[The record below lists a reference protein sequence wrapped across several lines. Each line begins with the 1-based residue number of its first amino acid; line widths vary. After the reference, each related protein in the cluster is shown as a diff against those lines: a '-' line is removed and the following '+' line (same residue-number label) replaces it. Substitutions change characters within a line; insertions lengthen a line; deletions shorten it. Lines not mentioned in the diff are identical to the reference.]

1 MYIILIL
8 IKKQLF
14 KSTTIKLQTQVL
26 LNFIEVTLPSLLRL
40 FFYKETSI
48 KYSYYIIT
56 TFQYTLFI

>member
-26 LNFIEVTLPSLLRL
+26 LNFIEVILPSLLRL

>member
-26 LNFIEVTLPSLLRL
+26 LNFIEVILPSLLRL

-56 TFQYTLFI
+56 TFQYTLFT